1 MNIKKCQKERLQ
13 ISYMTIYSIAVFKIN
28 VFFVLLKGE
37 PQNNSTSENL
47 ESFGFKILFSM
58 FRMLVMRINL
68 SSEKREIFLSEKI
81 KNEDT
86 RTISKASF

>member
-1 MNIKKCQKERLQ
+1 
-13 ISYMTIYSIAVFKIN
+13 MTIYSIAVFKIN